1 MRYSDLGLHSG
12 YGYFWRP
19 KIQPPNEICED
30 PPPRMRTLPNNTFRV
45 ARTGHIRG
53 FASSIPR
60 RGPIE
65 ITAQLIHSIHDL
77 SGLTYGAAIP
87 LTAIAFRSI
96 VTLPL
101 SIYSQ
106 KKLSRRIELR
116 PLFHQWGDIIGI
128 QAVARAK
135 ANNVDL
141 RGNQEAHANM
151 MTTVQMMVM
160 SFTFE
165 ALTIG
170 SCREE

>member
-1 MRYSDLGLHSG
+1 
-12 YGYFWRP
+12 
-19 KIQPPNEICED
+19 
-30 PPPRMRTLPNNTFRV
+30 MRTLLLPFNTTFRI
-45 ARTGHIRG
+45 ARTGYVRG
-53 FASSIPR
+53 FASSLPR

-65 ITAQLIHSIHDL
+65 ITAQLIHSIHDVT
-77 SGLTYGAAIP
+77 GLTYGAAIP

-106 KKLSRRIELR
+106 KKLNRRIELH
-116 PLFHQWGDIIGI
+116 PLFHQWGDMIGT

-141 RGNQEAHANM
+141 RRNQEAHANM
-151 MTTVQMMVM
+151 MTTVQRMVT

-165 ALTIG
+165 PLTCG
-170 SCREE
+170 SCRDE